1 MSDNAKELI
10 SKYQQGECSK
20 KEAALIQHWYMAE
33 FANQELAN
41 APSNPLSEEQLIWE
55 RITKSTGITLE
66 SEKEVKVKRL
76 FSLKWLIAAAS
87 ILIAVSAGLYIF
99 KHPSLQHEARMAALR
114 TNDIK
119 PGGNKA
125 MLTLSD
131 GSVINLSAVNDGDIA
146 NSQGSQI
153 TKMQDG
159 QLMYSMKP
167 SSLTEEKSLKP
178 ENYNTIST
186 PRGGK
191 YQIILVDGTK
201 VWLNASSSLKFP
213 TSFAANQRSV
223 EVTGEAYFEVTKNEV
238 KPFYVVTKGQTIEV
252 LGTKFNVSA
261 YSDEKILST
270 TLLEGSVKI
279 NAGKQSII
287 IKPGEQ
293 SVLEKDHLEIGTT
306 NIDEAIA
313 WKNDKFKFNNE
324 NIVSLMRKIS
334 RWYDVEVEF
343 RGAISNE
350 GFGGQVSRS
359 RNISE
364 VLEVLQLTGL
374 VHFEISK
381 GDANGKGRRV
391 IVLQN

>member
-1 MSDNAKELI
+1 
-10 SKYQQGECSK
+10 
-20 KEAALIQHWYMAE
+20 
-33 FANQELAN
+33 
-41 APSNPLSEEQLIWE
+41 
-55 RITKSTGITLE
+55 
-66 SEKEVKVKRL
+66 
-76 FSLKWLIAAAS
+76 
-87 ILIAVSAGLYIF
+87 
-99 KHPSLQHEARMAALR
+99 
-114 TNDIK
+114 
-119 PGGNKA
+119 

-146 NSQGSQI
+146 SSQGLQI
-153 TKMQDG
+153 TKTHDG

-167 SSLTEEKSLKP
+167 SSLTEEKSLKS
-178 ENYNTIST
+178 ENYNIIST

-261 YSDEKILST
+261 YSDEKNLTT

-293 SVLEKDHLEIGTT
+293 SVLEKDQLEIGTT

-343 RGAISNE
+343 RGKISNE